1 MKVKRFIARLLVLG
15 MILSAFSVI
24 TPELDSKAATVVPA
38 TVNYKVH
45 QQGYGWLPFVANGK
59 SSGNIGVGK
68 RLEAIKISFTSKL
81 TGNIKYRAYVQ
92 KKGWTAWAQNGALA
106 GTTGEKLRI
115 EAIQIKVT
123 GQLAATYDVYYRVY
137 VDGAGW
143 LGWAK
148 NGEKAGSGGASKRM
162 ECMQVKLVRKD
173 GGGKIPVNG
182 AIKEAYVDKNFFSN
196 EINIEEALN
205 AYPLNPMIT
214 HDEVLDARVKEI
226 LDEVTT
232 DKMTTYEKLFAA
244 YSWIID
250 NSEYGE
256 GTQYS
261 SYSWNNSKMNYFTNY
276 DAMVVNASYSILFEG
291 KGSCHNYAAAFVILA
306 RAIGVDAYWIDGSV
320 TYNEHKWVYVMLN
333 GKPYFTDPQIGDSC
347 ERYPVM
353 DRKYFFFKSKEKLG
367 NEGIEGYESYYYDE
381 SKIDE
386 YIGKFGSFAAWQ
398 VL

>member
-1 MKVKRFIARLLVLG
+1 MKRFIAGFLTFCMLFAACMVC
-15 MILSAFSVI
+15 APV
-24 TPELDSKAATVVPA
+24 ENAKAAVVPA

-45 QQGYGWLPFVANGK
+45 QQGFGWLPYVSNGK
-59 SSGNIGVGK
+59 NSGNIGVNK
-68 RLEAIKISFTSKL
+68 RLEAIRISFTSKL
-81 TGNIKYRAYVQ
+81 TGTIKYRTYVQ
-92 KKGWTAWAQNGALA
+92 KLGWTSWAQNGALA
-106 GTTGEKLRI
+106 GTTGQKLRI
-115 EAIQIKVT
+115 EALQIKIT
-123 GQLAATYDVYYRVY
+123 GQLAQTYDVYYRVY
-137 VDGAGW
+137 VEDAGW

-148 NGEKAGSGGASKRM
+148 NGEKAGSGGAAKKIES
-162 ECMQVKLVRKD
+162 MQVKFVRKD

-182 AIKEAYVDKNFFSN
+182 SIKEPYVDKNFFN
-196 EINIEEALN
+196 QDINVEAALN
-205 AYPLNPMIT
+205 AYPLNPMVT
-214 HDEVLDARVKEI
+214 HDPVLDARVEEI
-226 LDEVTT
+226 LKEVTT
-232 DKMTTYEKLFAA
+232 DNMTTYEKLYAA

-256 GTQYS
+256 GTKYS
-261 SYSWNNSKMNYFTNY
+261 SYNWNNSTMNYFANY

-353 DRKYFFFKSKEKLG
+353 NRKYFFFKTKEQLG
-367 NEGIEGYESYYYDE
+367 NEGVQGYESYYYDE
-381 SKIDE
+381 SKIEE
-386 YIGKFGSFAAWQ
+386 YIGKFGEFAAWQ